1 MGVRR
6 SLLELVLTF
15 ERGDGTGA
23 ASAATLATIGTVTPR
38 FVDAVPRDGNR
49 GRLLHPGTPES
60 WPTRYR
66 TTLLAGCEGPWQGA
80 ARRSAHLQ
88 HLTLLHHKRYC
99 DIGTWAAGS
108 CGRGKIQGG
117 TSEAMTRMKG
127 GELIAEYLV
136 ANRIP

>member
-6 SLLELVLTF
+6 SLLDLVLTF

-66 TTLLAGCEGPWQGA
+66 TTLLAGCEVPWQGP
-80 ARRSAHLQ
+80 
-88 HLTLLHHKRYC
+88 
-99 DIGTWAAGS
+99 
-108 CGRGKIQGG
+108 
-117 TSEAMTRMKG
+117 
-127 GELIAEYLV
+127 LV
-136 ANRIP
+136 AAHTCSISHCCIINGIVILAHGRPGLAAAAKSRVG